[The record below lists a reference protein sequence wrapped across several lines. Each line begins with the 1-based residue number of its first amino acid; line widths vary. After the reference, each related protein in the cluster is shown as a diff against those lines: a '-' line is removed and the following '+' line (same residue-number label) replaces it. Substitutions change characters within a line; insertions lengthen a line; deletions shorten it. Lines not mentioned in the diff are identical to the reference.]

1 MDDIQAIGN
10 YLYITDLNNGIFVA
24 HLHNNTTEIVAESCY
39 LYTLTSGPNKM
50 KVENVNQNEYQILV
64 DTIAKN
70 ELIIFEPI
78 SRETNFSAD

>member
-1 MDDIQAIGN
+1 
-10 YLYITDLNNGIFVA
+10 
-24 HLHNNTTEIVAESCY
+24 
-39 LYTLTSGPNKM
+39 M

-78 SRETNFSAD
+78 SRETNSSAD